1 MSIDHDL
8 FDEMLPWQAPAPVR
22 RSRFQPAAPQYA
34 ALNVEVN
41 LGRIGAFHFTRRGER
56 NVLLLDF
63 QTQLD
68 QNYPRRLGSGRGGVY
83 RGYYLKGVGRTLAA
97 ANWNDTGERYHGS
110 GHMPPTSAAREW
122 LITQYLRSSGLAH
135 TIVPCETVLAAPL
148 TATQRHEIS
157 AGYTSVNLQR
167 APADG
172 LLQVLSAK
180 QANFA
185 RMSNIVWALDHFC
198 FEPGFIGRL
207 FLALDRLLR
216 PPDARNSAQGD
227 PAEIAEA
234 MEAAYLRTLSAFRS
248 WSAHGLFWLY
258 LQNNFTL
265 DGRYVDL
272 ETPLLF
278 GSPFVGIRHRARN
291 GEIERTVIGFEE
303 LWLAWYWRLFLARLR
318 HQLQYLCF
326 PGVLP
331 DRPAF
336 LYVRQVLRE
345 INGRFPASHPIF
357 DNKGLAQSASA
368 HLARLLHLKSKAKHQ
383 LSELAIYQLANVT
396 GAKPPSEPDLSWI
409 EAPAASPFIP
419 IGSDSRVFVP
429 GWLATREWPTGL
441 GFDAKLKRL
450 EHCREPRQFL
460 EALSN

>member
-1 MSIDHDL
+1 
-8 FDEMLPWQAPAPVR
+8 MLPWQAPAPVR
-22 RSRFQPAAPQYA
+22 RSRFQSAAPQYA
-34 ALNVEVN
+34 ALNVEVH
-41 LGRIGAFHFTRRGER
+41 LSRIGAYHFTRRGVR
-56 NVLLLDF
+56 DVLLLDF

-83 RGYYLKGVGRTLAA
+83 RGFYLKGVGRTLAA

-122 LITQYLRSSGLAH
+122 LISQYLHAAGLAH
-135 TIVPCETVLAAPL
+135 TIVPCETVLAAAL
-148 TATQRHEIS
+148 TPTQRREVS
-157 AGYTSVNLQR
+157 AGHTSVNLQR

-207 FLALDRLLR
+207 FLALDRFLR
-216 PPDARNSAQGD
+216 PPDARDSAQGD
-227 PAEIAEA
+227 PAGIAAA
-234 MEAAYLRTLSAFRS
+234 MEAAYQRALSAFRS

-278 GSPFVGIRHRARN
+278 GSPFVGIRHRVRQ
-291 GEIERTVIGFEE
+291 GEVERTVIGFEE
-303 LWLAWYWRLFLARLR
+303 LYLAWYWRLFLTRFR

-331 DRPAF
+331 DRPAY

-345 INGRFPASHPIF
+345 INRQFPAAHPLF
-357 DNKGLAQSASA
+357 DNDGLVQSASA
-368 HLARLLHLKSKAKHQ
+368 HLARLLHLNAKAKQQ
-383 LSELAIYQLANVT
+383 LRDLAIYQLANIT
-396 GAKPPSEPDLSWI
+396 CGKRPSEPDLGWT
-409 EAPAASPFIP
+409 EAPAASTFIP

-429 GWLATREWPTGL
+429 AWLQTREWPAGFE
-441 GFDAKLKRL
+441 FDAKLKRL
-450 EHCREPRQFL
+450 EHCRQPRQFL